1 MGKVIDITEKLSFDS
16 NPRIRIRD
24 VELEVNADAKTVL
37 SIMGKLGDHPTNRNV
52 LQCLELLFS
61 APEREKLDALNL
73 SFPDYMNVVE
83 QAMDLAS
90 GTGGADSQGEGETRT
105 TT

>member
-16 NPRIRIRD
+16 NPRLRIRD

-61 APEREKLDALNL
+61 TTEREKLDALNL

-90 GTGGADSQGEGETRT
+90 GTGVEDSQGEAETRT